1 MSALI
6 QFFIGRPLLVNLIMV
21 VVFVVSLM
29 TIPTMRYE
37 YNPKVDMGSVNITTV
52 RAGSGPE
59 DIELAITLPLEEEL
73 LKVEGLK
80 KIYSR
85 SMEGASV
92 ISLRLDIDAPNKQK
106 VLNDIQKAVDRA
118 LTRLPNDLIEKPVI
132 EELSTLITPVI
143 EVHVTG
149 QVPEALLRTVAR
161 QVSDGLREV
170 DGIGSVHRQ
179 GYRRPEVKIQPSPE
193 KLLQLGIS
201 YDEIIN
207 AIQSRNVRDSGG
219 SLESFTTEKKV
230 VTIGQFDHP
239 KDVANVIIRSA
250 EPGNV
255 IRVGDVAEVVEG
267 FEQWDVQ
274 SRTDGQFSIAL
285 LARKKAEAD
294 ELHSA
299 RAVKTYI
306 TELRPTLPKG
316 VELKLVNDMSRL
328 TQNMLDVLIGNALLG
343 LLSVFVI
350 LYFTLNLRFAAWVA
364 VGIPFAIG
372 LTFLLC
378 SAVGITINSVTLTAV
393 ILLMG
398 ILVDDAVVVSE
409 NVQRL
414 REKNIAPAVAS
425 LQGTVEVA
433 KPVIFSALTT
443 ILAFLPL
450 LFMSGPDA
458 AFMISF
464 PITVVLLLLASLF
477 ESQCLLPTHLAHTKF
492 VNKKKEDSRFE
503 KLANHYQRLIY
514 ALLKRRYIAI
524 GGFVALFVGVLI
536 FGALSIHFELYPE
549 PDIDTINVKVELP
562 IGSSFDETLAR
573 VKDIEAQLYAQIDS
587 EDLLNIGSQIGHHDT
602 DIYGAVEGR
611 NEAWAVVSIYL
622 KPTGQRQTDTLQLTQ
637 QLRRWATTQSG
648 YQTLNVQA
656 LTDVPVMG
664 KAVEVEV
671 ISNGDERFK
680 LAGNLH
686 QWLAQHPHVSH
697 SWTSYSPGKDIID
710 LNINYPLLAARQLT
724 VMDIT
729 RAVRI
734 ALDGEIID
742 ELQTLDERVRY
753 RLQLPPLH
761 SSSLQTLENL
771 AIVNRDGDAIY
782 LKSVASFEL
791 RPGEADIKHY
801 LGKRTVTVFADIDRE
816 ASSVDMINAELA
828 AFIEEQQWTQQYP
841 SVRIWQGGE
850 IEQTQESL
858 ENLGNAF
865 LICLLGIFVL
875 LIVLFNSVVQ
885 PVLIMI
891 CLPFGLIGVI
901 IGFGLQNMVMGMM
914 AVTGV
919 IGLMGVLV
927 NDSLVLVHT
936 LNENHKQHKS
946 VNIET
951 IAAVARQR
959 FRPIMITSVTTVV
972 GLLPTAYGFM
982 GSNSYITPM
991 VMAMAW
997 GVMFGGVV
1005 SLVLLPCLY
1014 AALLDITFKA
1024 QALFGSK
1031 ESLR

>member
-1 MSALI
+1 MSGLI

-85 SMEGASV
+85 SMEGTSV
-92 ISLRLDIDAPNKQK
+92 ISLRLDIDAPDKQK

-118 LTRLPNDLIEKPVI
+118 QTRLPNDLIEKPIV

-179 GYRRPEVKIQPSPE
+179 GYRRPEVKIQPSPA

-201 YDEIIN
+201 YDEIID

-219 SLESFTTEKKV
+219 SLESFATEKKV
-230 VTIGQFDHP
+230 VTIGQFDQP
-239 KDVANVIIRSA
+239 KDVAEVIIRSA

-255 IRVGDVAEVVEG
+255 VRVRDIAEVVEG

-285 LARKKAEAD
+285 LARKKADAD

-299 RAVKTYI
+299 KAVKAYVAD
-306 TELRPTLPKG
+306 LRPTLPKG

-458 AFMISF
+458 AFMVSF
-464 PITVVLLLLASLF
+464 PITVVLLLMASLF

-492 VNKKKEDSRFE
+492 VSNNKDNNRFE
-503 KLANHYQRLIY
+503 KLASKYQRLIY
-514 ALLKRRYIAI
+514 TLLKRRYTAI
-524 GGFVALFVGVLI
+524 GGFIALFIGVII
-536 FGALSIHFELYPE
+536 FGALTIHFELYPE

-562 IGSSFDETLAR
+562 VGSSFDETLER
-573 VKDIEAQLYAQIDS
+573 VKDIETQLYAQIDG

-622 KPTGQRQTDTLQLTQ
+622 KPVGQRQTDTLQLTR
-637 QLRRWATTQSG
+637 QLRQWAATQTG

-656 LTDVPVMG
+656 LTDVPVIG

-671 ISNGDERFK
+671 ISNGDERFA
-680 LAGNLH
+680 LADTLH
-686 QWLAQHPHVSH
+686 QWLKQHPHINH

-753 RLQLPPLH
+753 RLQLPPVH

-771 AIVNRDGDAIY
+771 AIVNGDGDAIY
-782 LKSVASFEL
+782 LKSVASFDL

-816 ASSVDMINAELA
+816 ATSVDLINAELA
-828 AFIEEQQWTQQYP
+828 TFIEEKQWTQQYP
-841 SVRIWQGGE
+841 AVRIWQGGE
-850 IEQTQESL
+850 LEQTQESL
-858 ENLGNAF
+858 KNLGNAF

-875 LIVLFNSVVQ
+875 LIVLFNSVAQ
-885 PVLIMI
+885 PLLIMI
-891 CLPFGLIGVI
+891 CLPFGMIGVI
-901 IGFGLQNMVMGMM
+901 IGFGVQNMVMGMM

-936 LNENHKQHKS
+936 LNENLKQHKR
-946 VNIET
+946 VDIET

-1005 SLVLLPCLY
+1005 SLLLLPCLY
-1014 AALLDITFKA
+1014 AALLDITFKV
-1024 QALFGSK
+1024 QAIFGAD
-1031 ESLR
+1031 ESLP